1 MQGAVGGSVLVLLF
15 MLIYYQRAGLIADF
29 AVLVNLLLQLAIL
42 ASFGASMTLPGIA
55 GLALTVGMAVDS
67 NVLINERI
75 REELAL
81 GKSPRAAV
89 EIGYRRAFSA
99 IVDGHITTVIAGVV
113 LAQYG
118 TGPLKG
124 FAVTLIVGIICNIFT
139 GVVVTR
145 LFFEAWIRVL
155 GRHGRLDMG

>member
-1 MQGAVGGSVLVLLF
+1 VAVLLN
-15 MLIYYQRAGLIADF
+15 MM
-29 AVLVNLLLQLAIL
+29 LQLAIL

-55 GLALTVGMAVDS
+55 GLALTIGMSIDA

-75 REELAL
+75 REELDA

-89 EIGYRRAFSA
+89 DIGYKRAFSA
-99 IVDGHITTVIAGVV
+99 IVDGNITSIIAGIV

-124 FAVTLIVGIICNIFT
+124 FAVTLIVGVFCSMFT
-139 GVVVTR
+139 AVVVTR
-145 LFFEAWIRVL
+145 VLFDLWVKAL
-155 GRHGRLDMG
+155 GRHGRLAMG